1 MSLLVVPVILSKAR
15 AKSAIKHWL
24 RLTGALA
31 VEKIGGVGQ
40 NSRQIRSKIVDNR
53 PQARPKEDDG
63 REPVFLLPGS
73 VAILVLL
80 MVVIFAAYEFALDAD
95 GKLNLLIWL
104 GFLPVRLVDAAS
116 LPGGMLPLLW
126 TPVTHAFLHGSWAHV
141 LLNVAWLAIFATP
154 VARRYG
160 GVVMV
165 AMFLVSSVAGA
176 LFYAVLQL
184 NDIHILIGASGGVAG
199 LTGAAM
205 RFIFEPAQAVR
216 NPGTGEVTLY
226 APKLAGMGEMWS
238 NVRTRTFTFF
248 WLGINLAIPVYDYFV
263 AASPSQIAW
272 QAHIGG
278 FLFGLI
284 LPSLA
289 ERMLRR
295 R

>member
-1 MSLLVVPVILSKAR
+1 MN
-15 AKSAIKHWL
+15 
-24 RLTGALA
+24 TGPD
-31 VEKIGGVGQ
+31 
-40 NSRQIRSKIVDNR
+40 NSPADK
-53 PQARPKEDDG
+53 DG
-63 REPVFLLPGS
+63 HEPVFLLPGS
-73 VAILVLL
+73 VAILALFML
-80 MVVIFAAYEFALDAD
+80 VIFAAYEFALDAD
-95 GKLNLLIWL
+95 GKFNLLIWL
-104 GFLPVRLVDAAS
+104 GFLPIRLVDAS

-160 GVVMV
+160 GVAMVVMFMV
-165 AMFLVSSVAGA
+165 GSIGGA
-176 LFYAVLQL
+176 AFYAALQL

-216 NPGTGEVTLY
+216 NPETGEVKLF
-226 APKLAGMGEMWS
+226 APRLADVARMWS

-278 FLFGLI
+278 FLLGLI
-284 LPSLA
+284 LPSIV
-289 ERMLRR
+289 ERVLRR
-295 R
+295 G